1 MKVEIVS
8 LVDLKK
14 TKNEREA
21 EEKLKELMSEANQ
34 DKALRI
40 VLEKPE
46 TPRKINRIFRKA
58 AQTMGREI
66 TARTRGDSVIIK
78 LKEKEE

>member
-1 MKVEIVS
+1 MKIEIVS
-8 LVDLKK
+8 LMDLKK

-34 DKALRI
+34 DKALRV

-58 AQTMGREI
+58 AEAMGKKI
-66 TARTRGDSVIIK
+66 TAKTKEDTVIIR
-78 LKEKEE
+78 LKS